1 MRVESKPARRGPK
14 GEAEDAVIP
23 ERCYGPPYGTTTLP
37 KPGSHKQP
45 PRKRGVKA
53 APIRGP
59 PVDRAAHSIAEFAQA
74 HGLSV
79 AMYFKLRNL
88 GQGPDEMHVG
98 RRRLISFEAAERWRR
113 QRETTDNAA

>member
-1 MRVESKPARRGPK
+1 MARVAKK
-14 GEAEDAVIP
+14 KVEDAVIV
-23 ERCYGPPYGTTTLP
+23 ERVYGPPHDTKLP
-37 KPGSHKQP
+37 KPGLHKP
-45 PRKRGVKA
+45 PPDKHGVKT

-59 PVDRAAHSIAEFAQA
+59 PIERAAFSIDEFAEA

-88 GQGPDEMHVG
+88 GLGPDEMRVG

-113 QRETTDNAA
+113 QREAAANDAA

>member
-1 MRVESKPARRGPK
+1 MARATKPEK
-14 GEAEDAVIP
+14 AEDAADIIV
-23 ERCYGPPYGTTTLP
+23 ERQYGPPHDTQIQ
-37 KPGSHKQP
+37 KPASHKP
-45 PRKRGVKA
+45 PPDKRGVKT

-59 PVDRAAHSIAEFAQA
+59 PIERAAYSIDEFAAA

-88 GQGPDEMHVG
+88 GLGPDEMRVG

-113 QRETTDNAA
+113 QREKATPNTAA